1 MITIAVFV
9 CLVSICFADDYMV
22 TKHDWLKTCQIDDP
36 NFEACSRESI
46 QGLFKQLAIGI
57 EGFTAIETIDPMK
70 LNRIKIFQGEGP
82 VSINSS
88 VTKVSVTG
96 FADTEVVES
105 KVSPIDY
112 SWETKLMVP
121 KVRIEGNYHMQG
133 RILVIPLNGHGK
145 CFFEP
150 KNMGITL
157 KTKTH
162 LYEKNGHIFYNI
174 TGTNVDYTISGLK
187 LRLDNLFDGVKVLE
201 DSTNQYLN
209 ENWRPVSDA
218 LKPILQKT
226 IEDILL
232 VILNKVFHYIPAD
245 YLISDIPSP
254 SKLYS

>member
-1 MITIAVFV
+1 MISITLFMSFV
-9 CLVSICFADDYMV
+9 GMSLAGDYMV
-22 TKHDWLKTCQIDDP
+22 TKDDWLKTCQIDDP

-46 QGLFKQLAIGI
+46 QGLFKQLTTGI

-88 VTKVSVTG
+88 LSKASVTG
-96 FADTEVVES
+96 FAETQVIES
-105 KVSPIDY
+105 KVNPIDY
-112 SWETKLMVP
+112 SWETHLFVP
-121 KVRIEGNYHMQG
+121 KIRIEGNYHMQG

-145 CFFEP
+145 CWFEP
-150 KNMGITL
+150 KNMDIIM

-162 LYEKNGHIFYNI
+162 LYEKDGHVFYNI
-174 TGTNVDYTISGLK
+174 TGTQVDYTLSGLK

-218 LKPILQKT
+218 LKPILAKT

-245 YLISDIPSP
+245 YMISDIPRP
-254 SKLYS
+254 SQLYG